1 MLGQRHCLG
10 IITQSIGRPTMALLD
25 LSKHTLFNGSLGCHI
40 NAAVPTSL
48 LQEGKLVRSN
58 PLGAQDMRDGR
69 QYDIPYVR
77 LIQLRSQISAPLRKR
92 PRLP

>member
-1 MLGQRHCLG
+1 
-10 IITQSIGRPTMALLD
+10 
-25 LSKHTLFNGSLGCHI
+25 LSKHKTLFNGSLGCHI

-77 LIQLRSQISAPLRKR
+77 LIQLRRSNFCTVAQTPSSPVTDNSTAIAA
-92 PRLP
+92 